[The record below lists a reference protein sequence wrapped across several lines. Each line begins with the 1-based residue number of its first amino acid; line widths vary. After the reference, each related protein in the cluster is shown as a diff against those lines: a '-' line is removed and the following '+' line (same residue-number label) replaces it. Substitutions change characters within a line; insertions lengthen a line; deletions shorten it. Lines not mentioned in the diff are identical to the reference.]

1 MNGRTGPVTATDA
14 DICQRLK
21 DLRCYTIDGA
31 AFYRLRDVFDA
42 LGMSRDANLRHGASA
57 LIDAGDKRYAWTLR
71 ETKSGKNCYDRRY
84 CYINRHGV
92 ERLVLRY
99 GGRIPRHRLM
109 EALPL
114 PTAVACS
121 NVM

>member
-1 MNGRTGPVTATDA
+1 MSGRTGPVTATDA
-14 DICQRLK
+14 DVLKRLGE
-21 DLRCYTIDGA
+21 LRCAEIDGA

-42 LGMSRDANLRHGASA
+42 LGMSWDVNLRHAASA
-57 LIDAGDKRYAWTLR
+57 LIDAGDKRYDWTLKK
-71 ETKSGKNCYDRRY
+71 TKSGKDCYDKRY

-114 PTAVACS
+114 PK
-121 NVM
+121 